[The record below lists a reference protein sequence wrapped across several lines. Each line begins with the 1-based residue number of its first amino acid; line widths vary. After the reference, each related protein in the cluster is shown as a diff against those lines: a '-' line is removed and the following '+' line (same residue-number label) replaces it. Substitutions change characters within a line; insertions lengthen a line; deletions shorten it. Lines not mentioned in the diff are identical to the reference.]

1 MTTINDI
8 SDFARIIRE
17 QPEWAD
23 TIRSL
28 LLGKELL
35 ELPARFAEFVELT
48 NRNFQL
54 VYERLERLESDMVE
68 VKADLVEVKTELA
81 ELNTRVSRLE
91 TDVSSL
97 KTDVSGL
104 KTDVS
109 SLRTD
114 MNLVKG
120 KLDNAVG
127 TNYELKVTKSIGGV
141 IGTSYRRVRVLQGLP
156 SGPSPEFMDLVADAE
171 DDGVIT
177 DDQLLQIQQLDLV
190 MTGRRKTDGAEVY
203 IAGEVSITVGENDIT
218 RAAQRAAML
227 SAAVGQPVE
236 PVVIATQIDDARMA
250 LAATNNVAVFLV
262 PEDF

>member
-28 LLGKELL
+28 LLCKELL

-54 VYERLERLESDMVE
+54 VYERQERLESDMVE
-68 VKADLVEVKTELA
+68 VKDRL
-81 ELNTRVSRLE
+81 SGLE
-91 TDVSSL
+91 TDVSI
-97 KTDVSGL
+97 
-104 KTDVS
+104 
-109 SLRTD
+109 LRTD

-127 TNYELKVTKSIGGV
+127 ANYELKVTKSIGGV

-177 DDQLLQIQQLDLV
+177 DEQCLQIQQLDLV
-190 MTGRRKTDGAEVY
+190 MTGRRKSTGPRC
-203 IAGEVSITVGENDIT
+203 T
-218 RAAQRAAML
+218 
-227 SAAVGQPVE
+227 
-236 PVVIATQIDDARMA
+236 
-250 LAATNNVAVFLV
+250 
-262 PEDF
+262 

>member
-54 VYERLERLESDMVE
+54 VYERQERLESDMVE
-68 VKADLVEVKTELA
+68 VKDRL
-81 ELNTRVSRLE
+81 SGLE
-91 TDVSSL
+91 TDVSI
-97 KTDVSGL
+97 
-104 KTDVS
+104 
-109 SLRTD
+109 LRTD

-127 TNYELKVTKSIGGV
+127 ANYELKVTKSIGGV

-177 DDQLLQIQQLDLV
+177 DEQCLQIQQLDLV

-218 RAAQRAAML
+218 RAAQRAVML

-236 PVVIATQIDDARMA
+236 PVVIATQIDDARTA
-250 LAATNNVAVFLV
+250 LAAANNVAVFLA

>member
-54 VYERLERLESDMVE
+54 VYERQERLESDMVE
-68 VKADLVEVKTELA
+68 VKDRL
-81 ELNTRVSRLE
+81 SGLE
-91 TDVSSL
+91 TDVSI
-97 KTDVSGL
+97 
-104 KTDVS
+104 
-109 SLRTD
+109 LRTD

-127 TNYELKVTKSIGGV
+127 ANYELKVTKSIGGV

-177 DDQLLQIQQLDLV
+177 DEQCLQIQQLDLV
-190 MTGRRKTDGAEVY
+190 MTGRRKSDGAEVY

-218 RAAQRAAML
+218 RAAQRAVML

-236 PVVIATQIDDARMA
+236 PVVIATQIDEARTA
-250 LAATNNVAVFLV
+250 LAAANNVAVFLV